1 MSVNDE
7 FEALTAGLRVHF
19 RDPVAYAAVRDA
31 MVGRK
36 LAEIDAQAL
45 ALRLKCSRSTIR
57 RLRDEIV
64 AEMKDDPAPANAFEA
79 MEHGGGEDFYFDE
92 VMMVIYVI
100 LGCSQKLLRTALE
113 GYGHVVSAATM
124 CRRFKKLSPRVRDG
138 LKHGHR
144 NRYKFQLTRRFESS
158 QPYELGQTDEFV
170 LDIDVLVP
178 APRGCTFM
186 VDDDGNEIPLFQP
199 DGPGTRRY
207 VVMRPRLL
215 LYIDA
220 YSRYVLSWAVLY
232 KPAATMRDT
241 LALYADG
248 FLMRQVR
255 GKRVGG
261 APEVIGTD
269 NGGALVGHVVKAFMK
284 LLGIV
289 PDIAL
294 GYSPQ
299 SPSKAKVEANGRP
312 LQEML
317 VTGLPGRRTRAETV
331 EGYDLAAVDPTLL
344 LRCDAF
350 TAHAAKVF
358 EEWNFTRVHGSTG
371 EIPFERLT
379 NAGVVGTS
387 VDDEALAQCFL
398 PNDLERPDRLTKAG
412 RREVDKEGVRL
423 RDGTYHQ
430 AVEFFDHI
438 ESTVEIRTLHHNDD
452 YAAAF
457 ELDGR
462 FIGLTKSPS
471 AWTEDDDRA
480 RNALAR
486 DATHIINRVHKRA
499 RDYSAAAPA
508 SDPDAIAA
516 AAVDLAKETAE
527 VAPAKSAKRNARRPQ
542 DVGPSRRAAAKEVTR
557 AEAAAD
563 YSDLEAS
570 MRAMQAH
577 VTDDDVVV
585 VETDPEDT
593 L

>member
-1 MSVNDE
+1 MSVDDE
-7 FEALTAGLRVHF
+7 FEALTAGLRVNY
-19 RDPVAYAAVRDA
+19 RDPAAYEAVADA

-36 LAEIDAQAL
+36 LTEIDAQAL
-45 ALRLKCSRSTIR
+45 ALRLDCSRSTIR

-64 AEMKDDPAPANAFEA
+64 DEMEDEPVPADAFEA
-79 MEHGGGEDFYFDE
+79 MERGGGEDFYFDE
-92 VMMVIYVI
+92 IMMVIYVI

-144 NRYKFQLTRRFESS
+144 NRYKFQLTRRFESK

-178 APRGCTFM
+178 APRGCKFM
-186 VDDDGNEIPLFQP
+186 VDDDGNEVPLFQP

-207 VVMRPRLL
+207 MLMRPRLL

-220 YSRYVLSWAVLY
+220 YSRFALSWAVLY

-241 LALYADG
+241 LALYADA
-248 FLMRQVR
+248 FLMRRVR
-255 GKRVGG
+255 GKRIGG

-269 NGGALVGHVVKAFMK
+269 NGGALVGHVIKAFMK
-284 LLGIV
+284 LIGIV

-331 EGYDLAAVDPTLL
+331 EGYDLAAVDPTVL
-344 LRCDAF
+344 LRWDAF
-350 TAHAAKVF
+350 TAHASKVF
-358 EEWNFTRVHGSTG
+358 EDWNFTRVHSSTG

-379 NAGVVGTS
+379 KAGIVGTS
-387 VDDEALAQCFL
+387 VDDEALATCFL
-398 PNDLERPDRLTKAG
+398 PNDIERPDRLTKAG
-412 RREVDKEGVRL
+412 RREIDKEGVRL

-430 AVEFFDHI
+430 AVEFFGHI

-471 AWTEDDDRA
+471 VWTEDDDRA
-480 RNALAR
+480 RNALASE
-486 DATHIINRVHKRA
+486 ATHVINRIHKRA

-508 SDPDAIAA
+508 SDPDDIAA
-516 AAVDLAKETAE
+516 AAVELAKQDAE
-527 VAPAKSAKRNARRPQ
+527 VAPVKSAKRNARRPQ

-557 AEAAAD
+557 AEAATD

-577 VTDDDVVV
+577 VSDDVA
-585 VETDPEDT
+585 ETDSEDT
-593 L
+593 P